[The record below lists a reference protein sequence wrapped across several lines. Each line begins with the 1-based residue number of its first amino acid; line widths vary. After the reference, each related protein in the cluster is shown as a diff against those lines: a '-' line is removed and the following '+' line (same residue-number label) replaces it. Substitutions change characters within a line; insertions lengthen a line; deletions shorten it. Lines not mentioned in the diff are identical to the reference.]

1 VGVKVTVVVPVYN
14 PGPHIDRLVKSLQ
27 NQTMPADQ
35 FEAIFVDD
43 GSTDGTGER
52 LDRLAERHAHFST
65 IHIPNSGWP
74 GRPRNVGID
83 AASGEFIFFIDNDD
97 WFGTEALQRAYQH
110 ARAYGSDVVVAK
122 EVGRGRAVP
131 FDVFRETRPSASL
144 VRDNLLEMLT
154 PHKMFRRSFLLEHD
168 IRFPEGRRRLEDH
181 LFVITAYFQAH
192 VISILADY
200 PYYFWSRRD
209 DGTNAANTR
218 IDPVGYF
225 GNMEEAL
232 DVVDANTEPGPERDR
247 LLVRWYRGKVLARL
261 GGRKLLRMPPDYREK
276 FVAVVLDLTERRFGL
291 GVDEFLPPHLKVR
304 SALLRANRPD
314 ELQRLAEG
322 ELGMRGTVRLEQLRW
337 NGDDLMLEVEAG
349 VAYADGSPVA
359 YSVSSDRNSWIPPV
373 DLDPSFVTLQLLEAG
388 AAYRESTLTGA
399 VRNRSSQAVYAL
411 ESTVEQAYIDQVGGL
426 STPRVRGW
434 IRLNPSTAMGGRR
447 LGSTSDL
454 LVRIKVAGWEF
465 TPRLGADRSEQATA
479 GLRPRIVGGRQVVP
493 YWTQGA
499 HNLSIKTR
507 PARGPAL
514 SRRTRAGRYL
524 VHQLRKIGPL
534 RAVVRRARQLGAP

>member
-14 PGPHIDRLVKSLQ
+14 PGPHIDRLVKSLL

-359 YSVSSDRNSWIPPV
+359 YSVNSDRNSWIPPV

-388 AAYRESTLTGA
+388 AAFRESTLTGA

-411 ESTVEQAYIDQVGGL
+411 ESTVEQAYIDQVGGV

-479 GLRPRIVGGRQVVP
+479 GLRPRIVGGRHVVP